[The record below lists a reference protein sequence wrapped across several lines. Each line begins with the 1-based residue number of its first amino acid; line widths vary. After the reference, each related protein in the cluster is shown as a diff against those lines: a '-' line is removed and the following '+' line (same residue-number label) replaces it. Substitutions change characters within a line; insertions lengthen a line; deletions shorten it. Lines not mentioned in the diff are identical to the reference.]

1 MSAPA
6 ESLHVHA
13 HRAAA
18 RVRDVDD
25 WWGSPLDTAL
35 AAVAATRHPAADREV
50 AERSVDRL
58 LRWWREGQMRP
69 VSADAAALAL
79 TARAAANLAR
89 REPQLFADAAAA
101 ADRMATRDASVVP
114 DLHVALAAWA
124 LDDLQSDRDAPPWPA
139 IRQRLRQGRAFGIDA
154 ALRDY
159 LTGIA
164 QPGTDT
170 RTLVQR
176 MLSSSTLSPAPPD
189 MGVVLW
195 LLTIALERA
204 CRALSADEPG
214 LAALA
219 DWRTGLVARLAGEID
234 EDSFRLPGGDDFD
247 PDAEPDKT
255 TVMFISPTEALL
267 MDLALASPE
276 PEQPWLRFPEAE
288 ALFGQRAREQAV
300 HTRRWKRRTA
310 MVVAAGGL
318 AAGAAVALALNLASM
333 AVSPTLSFG
342 VAVWAGVSACAGGI
356 WQRSGAGAVAGPTT
370 VLCATLALVALLVAV
385 NGLLPQQLFSDVAG
399 LAVGALV
406 TAVAVVFAALLGRR
420 VGHDD
425 S

>member
-18 RVRDVDD
+18 RVRDIDD

-35 AAVAATRHPAADREV
+35 AAVAATRHPAAYREV

-58 LRWWREGQMRP
+58 LRWWREGQVRP

-79 TARAAANLAR
+79 TARAAADLAR
-89 REPQLFADAAAA
+89 REPQLLADATDA

-124 LDDLQSDRDAPPWPA
+124 LDDLQGERDAPPWPA
-139 IRQRLRQGRAFGIDA
+139 IRQRLGQGSAFGMDA

-159 LTGIA
+159 LTCIA
-164 QPGTDT
+164 QPGADT
-170 RTLVQR
+170 QTLVRR
-176 MLSSSTLSPAPPD
+176 MLTSSTLSPTTAD

-195 LLTIALERA
+195 LLTISIERA
-204 CRALSADEPG
+204 SRALGAEEPG

-219 DWRTGLVARLAGEID
+219 DWRTGLVVRLAGEID
-234 EDSFRLPGGDDFD
+234 EDSFRLPEGDDFD
-247 PDAEPDKT
+247 PEAEADKT
-255 TVMFISPTEALL
+255 AVVFISPTEALL
-267 MDLALASPE
+267 VDIALASPE
-276 PEQPWLRFPEAE
+276 PEQPWLSFPEAE

-300 HTRRWKRRTA
+300 HTHRWIRRTA

-318 AAGAAVALALNLASM
+318 ATGMAVTLASSRAGVAVASAIG
-333 AVSPTLSFG
+333 FG

-356 WQRSGAGAVAGPTT
+356 WQRSGVVAMARPTT
-370 VLCATLALVALLVAV
+370 VLCATLALVAILIAI
-385 NGLLPQQLFSDVAG
+385 NGLLTKPLFSDVAG
-399 LAVGALV
+399 LAGGALV
-406 TAVAVVFAALLGRR
+406 TAAAVVLATLLGRR
-420 VGHDD
+420 SDHDD
-425 S
+425 L